1 MGIAQKIAKVDLFKR
16 DDAGWQT
23 GSFVGRPFRL
33 SYSRAE
39 ILVTDAWKEKAN
51 GVPHGCFLLAQT
63 RKETSQRPEKLGHA
77 ENRESWQRLLLP
89 PVGTRGSQARSKL
102 REESAAVITKGL
114 MVWLLASAVFALLKI
129 ITRRRC

>member
-1 MGIAQKIAKVDLFKR
+1 VGIAQKIAKVDLFKR

-51 GVPHGCFLLAQT
+51 GVPHGCFLLAYYDP
-63 RKETSQRPEKLGHA
+63 KNWAMPKIVKVGNAYYCHPWALAVLKLALNSG
-77 ENRESWQRLLLP
+77 RSPLP
-89 PVGTRGSQARSKL
+89 
-102 REESAAVITKGL
+102 
-114 MVWLLASAVFALLKI
+114 
-129 ITRRRC
+129 